1 MDSTS
6 NRSDT
11 VLSITPKS
19 MIRGKGPQ
27 RLVFIVIAA
36 LGFVLI
42 GLGAYVLYAS
52 NHSWVPEVCIAM
64 GVAIAAPAIL
74 AYMYRRYLLEDI
86 KEEIAK
92 PAQEFK
98 EKASEKINEVLG
110 EVVINYRREIVL
122 LQSAHEAGLFGVYPS
137 RREAIKAFLS
147 FIEEENHE
155 ILIVG
160 TSLVG
165 LLQRTEKEFEDAR
178 SVLLKRKKAS
188 VKIRFLMSHPKI
200 AGLRGLQENRTITAV
215 GNDILKSLRI
225 LREHWDVNP
234 EDIKLYEGVPTHF
247 SIKTEKVMLLNFY
260 PLTTMAY
267 PFPSLIVQKDGYFY
281 KHFDF
286 DYSHAL
292 IDSMALPVPNDLN
305 QLEEKLGTFANKVQE
320 LMELGRS

>member
-1 MDSTS
+1 MESSLERDELVVQNMPNS
-6 NRSDT
+6 
-11 VLSITPKS
+11 VLE
-19 MIRGKGPQ
+19 KGSHK
-27 RLVFIVIAA
+27 LVFFSIATVGFLLII
-36 LGFVLI
+36 LGVVCI
-42 GLGAYVLYAS
+42 AYIPK
-52 NHSWVPEVCIAM
+52 HFWVPEVCIPL
-64 GVAIAAPAIL
+64 GVAIMAPAIL
-74 AYMYRRYLLEDI
+74 SYLYRRYLIEDI
-86 KEEIAK
+86 KKELGE
-92 PAQEFK
+92 PARKFK
-98 EKASEKINEVLG
+98 EKAIEMLYEALGNVISKYDSEIAILK
-110 EVVINYRREIVL
+110 
-122 LQSAHEAGLFGVYPS
+122 SAREAGLFGVYPS

-178 SVLLKRKKAS
+178 SVLLKRKKAG
-188 VKIRFLMSHPKI
+188 VKIRFLMNHPKI

-286 DYSHAL
+286 DYSHAS
-292 IDSMALPVPNDLN
+292 IDSMVLPVPNDLN
-305 QLEEKLGTFANKVQE
+305 QLEGKLDMFTNKIQE
-320 LMELGRS
+320 LMELTRS